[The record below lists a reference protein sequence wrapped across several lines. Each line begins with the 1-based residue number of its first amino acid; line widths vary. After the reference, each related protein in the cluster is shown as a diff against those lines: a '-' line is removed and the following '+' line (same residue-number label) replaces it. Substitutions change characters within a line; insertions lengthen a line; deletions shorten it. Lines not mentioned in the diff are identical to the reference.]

1 MANILITGANGQ
13 LGSELKELSSNY
25 NDNFYFVSKNEL
37 DISNSSILEQF
48 IINNKINTIINTAAY
63 TAVDKAE
70 DEKDLAYLINHKS
83 VEEIAKICAKHNVYL
98 IHISTDYVFD
108 GTKHTPY
115 KVDEKTNPLGVYG
128 RSKEL
133 AEQAI
138 LNTPNLNAS
147 IIRTSWVYSFYGK
160 NFLKTMLN
168 LFKTKDSLG
177 VVSDQIGSPTYA
189 KDLAGFILSKQT
201 KFKSGINIYHYSNE
215 GVCSWYD
222 FAYFINEL
230 SGNKCKISPIKTSE
244 YPTKATRPSY
254 SVLDK
259 DKIKKEFEIGISH
272 WSEGVKDCLKRLGE
286 LK

>member
-13 LGSELKELSSNY
+13 LGSELKELSCNY
-25 NDNFYFVSKNEL
+25 NDNFYFTNKNEL
-37 DISNSSILEQF
+37 DISNSSILKYF
-48 IINNKINTIINTAAY
+48 ITHNKISTIINTAAY

-83 VEEIAKICAKHNVYL
+83 VEEMAKICAKHNVYL

-108 GTKHTPY
+108 GINHTPH
-115 KVDEKTNPLGVYG
+115 KPDSKTNPLGVYG

-160 NFLKTMLN
+160 NFLKTMLS

-177 VVSDQIGSPTYA
+177 IVSDQIGSPTYA
-189 KDLAGFILSKQT
+189 KDLADFILSKHT
-201 KFKSGINIYHYSNE
+201 KFKSGVNIYHYSNE

-230 SGNKCKISPIKTSE
+230 SGNKCKINPIKTSE

-259 DKIKKEFEIGISH
+259 DRIKKEFEIGISH
-272 WSEGVKDCLKRLGE
+272 WNEGVKDCLKRLGE

>member
-1 MANILITGANGQ
+1 MPNVLITGANGQ

-25 NDNFYFVSKNEL
+25 DDNFYFVSKNEL
-37 DISNSSILEQF
+37 DISNSSALEQF
-48 IINNKINTIINTAAY
+48 IIKNKINTIINTAAY

-83 VEEIAKICAKHNVYL
+83 VEEMAKICAKYNVYL

-108 GTKHTPY
+108 GTNYTPY

-133 AEQAI
+133 AEQVI

-189 KDLAGFILSKQT
+189 KDLADFILSKQT
-201 KFKSGINIYHYSNE
+201 KFKSGVNIYHYSNE

-230 SGNKCKISPIKTSE
+230 SGNKCKIGPIKTSE

-272 WSEGVKDCLKRLGE
+272 WSDGVKDCLKRLGE